1 MNYSEIPTSWNNGE
15 IEKMEM
21 MNRETKAVADVAC
34 EHFSADGLSD
44 FLERYDDQNK
54 AVKELAGLIKGFYEH
69 DLHYV
74 ADDGF
79 KIATEVLRV
88 VLELVDFEAVAKY
101 CIDTYLGFDEN

>member
-1 MNYSEIPTSWNNGE
+1 
-15 IEKMEM
+15 

-34 EHFSADGLSD
+34 EHFSAYALSN

-54 AVKELAGLIKGFYEH
+54 AVKELAGLIKGFYKH
-69 DLHYV
+69 DLHRV

-88 VLELVDFEAVAKY
+88 VLEIVDFEAAARY
-101 CIDTYLGFDEN
+101 CIDVYLGFDEK

>member
-1 MNYSEIPTSWNNGE
+1 MTT
-15 IEKMEM
+15 

-34 EHFSADGLSD
+34 EHFSADTLSD
-44 FLERYDDQNK
+44 FLERYDDHNK

-69 DLHYV
+69 DLYYV

-88 VLELVDFEAVAKY
+88 ALKLVDFEAAAKY
-101 CIDTYLGFDEN
+101 CIDVYLSFDEK

>member
-1 MNYSEIPTSWNNGE
+1 MTT
-15 IEKMEM
+15 

-34 EHFSADGLSD
+34 EHFVYNNNDIIGN
-44 FLERYDDQNK
+44 FLERYDDQK
-54 AVKELAGLIKGFYEH
+54 YAIKELAKLIKGFYEH

-88 VLELVDFEAVAKY
+88 VLKLVDFEAAAKY

>member
-1 MNYSEIPTSWNNGE
+1 MTT
-15 IEKMEM
+15 

-34 EHFSADGLSD
+34 EHFSAYALSD
-44 FLERYDDQNK
+44 FLARYDDKNK

-69 DLHYV
+69 DLYYV

-88 VLELVDFEAVAKY
+88 VLELVDFEAAARY
-101 CIDTYLGFDEN
+101 CIDVYLGFDEK

>member
-1 MNYSEIPTSWNNGE
+1 MTT
-15 IEKMEM
+15 
-21 MNRETKAVADVAC
+21 MNRETKAVADIAC
-34 EHFSADGLSD
+34 ERFSADVLSN
-44 FLERYDDQNK
+44 FIERYDDQNK

-88 VLELVDFEAVAKY
+88 VLKLVDFEAAARY
-101 CIDTYLGFDEN
+101 CIDVYLGFDEK

>member
-1 MNYSEIPTSWNNGE
+1 MTT
-15 IEKMEM
+15 

-34 EHFSADGLSD
+34 EHFSADALSD
-44 FLERYDDQNK
+44 FLERYDDHNK
-54 AVKELAGLIKGFYEH
+54 AVKDLAGLIKGFYEH

-88 VLELVDFEAVAKY
+88 VLKLVDFEAAAKY
-101 CIDTYLGFDEN
+101 CIDVYLSFDEK

>member
-1 MNYSEIPTSWNNGE
+1 MTTMNL
-15 IEKMEM
+15 
-21 MNRETKAVADVAC
+21 ETKAVADVAC
-34 EHFSADGLSD
+34 ERFVYNSNGIIGG

-88 VLELVDFEAVAKY
+88 VLKLVDFESAAKY

>member
-1 MNYSEIPTSWNNGE
+1 MTT
-15 IEKMEM
+15 

-34 EHFSADGLSD
+34 EHFVYNSNGIIGN
-44 FLERYDDQNK
+44 FLERYDDQK
-54 AVKELAGLIKGFYEH
+54 YAVKELAKLIKGFYEH

-88 VLELVDFEAVAKY
+88 VLKLVDFEAAAKY

>member
-1 MNYSEIPTSWNNGE
+1 MTT
-15 IEKMEM
+15 

-34 EHFSADGLSD
+34 ECFVYNNDIIGN
-44 FLERYDDQNK
+44 FLERYDDQK
-54 AVKELAGLIKGFYEH
+54 YAVKELAKLIKGFYEH

-88 VLELVDFEAVAKY
+88 VLELVDFEAAAKY
-101 CIDTYLGFDEN
+101 CIDTYLGFAEK

>member
-1 MNYSEIPTSWNNGE
+1 MI
-15 IEKMEM
+15 M

-34 EHFSADGLSD
+34 EHFSTDALSN

-69 DLHYV
+69 DLHYI

-79 KIATEVLRV
+79 KIATEVLRA
-88 VLELVDFEAVAKY
+88 VLELVDFEAAARY
-101 CIDTYLGFDEN
+101 CIDVYLGFDEK

>member
-1 MNYSEIPTSWNNGE
+1 MTT
-15 IEKMEM
+15 
-21 MNRETKAVADVAC
+21 MNRETKAVADAAC
-34 EHFSADGLSD
+34 EHFSAYALSN
-44 FLERYDDQNK
+44 FIERYDDHNK

-88 VLELVDFEAVAKY
+88 VLELVDFEAAARY
-101 CIDTYLGFDEN
+101 CIDVYLSFDEK

>member
-1 MNYSEIPTSWNNGE
+1 MTT
-15 IEKMEM
+15 

-34 EHFSADGLSD
+34 ERFVYNNDIIGN
-44 FLERYDDQNK
+44 FLERYDDQK
-54 AVKELAGLIKGFYEH
+54 YAIKELAKLIKGFYEH

-88 VLELVDFEAVAKY
+88 VLELVDFEAAAKY
-101 CIDTYLGFDEN
+101 CIDTYLGFDEK

>member
-1 MNYSEIPTSWNNGE
+1 MTT
-15 IEKMEM
+15 

-34 EHFSADGLSD
+34 EYFSAYALSN
-44 FLERYDDQNK
+44 FLERYDDHNK

-88 VLELVDFEAVAKY
+88 VLELVDFEAAARY
-101 CIDTYLGFDEN
+101 CIDVYLGFDEK

>member
-1 MNYSEIPTSWNNGE
+1 MTT
-15 IEKMEM
+15 

-34 EHFSADGLSD
+34 ERFVYNSNGIIGN
-44 FLERYDDQNK
+44 FLERYDDQK
-54 AVKELAGLIKGFYEH
+54 YAIKELAKLIKGFYEH

-88 VLELVDFEAVAKY
+88 VLKLVDFEAAAKY

>member
-1 MNYSEIPTSWNNGE
+1 MTT
-15 IEKMEM
+15 

-34 EHFSADGLSD
+34 EHFVHNSNDIIGN
-44 FLERYDDQNK
+44 FLDLYDDQNK

-88 VLELVDFEAVAKY
+88 VLKLVDFEAAAKY

>member
-1 MNYSEIPTSWNNGE
+1 MTT
-15 IEKMEM
+15 
-21 MNRETKAVADVAC
+21 MNRETKAVAGVVC
-34 EHFSADGLSD
+34 ERFSADVLSN

-88 VLELVDFEAVAKY
+88 VLKLVDFEAAARY
-101 CIDTYLGFDEN
+101 CIDVYLGFDEK

>member
-1 MNYSEIPTSWNNGE
+1 MTT
-15 IEKMEM
+15 

-34 EHFSADGLSD
+34 EHFSADALNG
-44 FLERYDDQNK
+44 FIERYDDHNK
-54 AVKELAGLIKGFYEH
+54 AVKALAGLIKGFYEH

-88 VLELVDFEAVAKY
+88 VLKLVDFDAAAKY